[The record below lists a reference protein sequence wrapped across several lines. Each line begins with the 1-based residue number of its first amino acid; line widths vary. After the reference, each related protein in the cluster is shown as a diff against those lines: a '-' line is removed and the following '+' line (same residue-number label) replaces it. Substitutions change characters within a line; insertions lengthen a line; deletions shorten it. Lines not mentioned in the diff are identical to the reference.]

1 MTAPL
6 SMIPGGGE
14 VTEPL
19 VDARELAAILGVS
32 TRTITRMVADG
43 QIPSVTYG
51 RRVRRFR
58 ASVVIAQLARLE
70 AGTEE
75 ERGAA

>member
-1 MTAPL
+1 ML
-6 SMIPGGGE
+6 ELVPGGGD

-19 VDARELAAILGVS
+19 IDARELAAILGVS
-32 TRTITRMVADG
+32 PRTVTRMVAAG
-43 QIPSVTYG
+43 EIPSVTYG

-58 ASVVIAQLARLE
+58 ASVVIAHLAKLE